1 MLAGWV
7 CWRRI
12 GGPGGASSSLDAQR
26 STTSAMALLWVLS
39 NVRGPLKKLV
49 GAVRVSQARDGLLTA
64 V

>member
-26 STTSAMALLWVLS
+26 STTSAMALLWFLQCEGAFEET
-39 NVRGPLKKLV
+39 RRAGPGK
-49 GAVRVSQARDGLLTA
+49 ASYATDF
-64 V
+64 